1 MPRLLAFLEKE
12 NAPGTQTSAGDFIKA
27 IVTISANASQNEQS
41 CIGPNNLTRQLVSE
55 PCVENLLSNM
65 LRGGNPLTVGVGMII
80 EVIRKNNSDYD
91 PDLGA
96 GPDSVPSSSDPIYLG
111 TLLRCFAKHVP
122 DFMTLLLSSTHAI
135 ADGNSQ
141 ITITRKELGVAF
153 GNKIEPLGF
162 DRFKTCE
169 LMAELLHCSNMGLL
183 NERGSE
189 AFVRQRDEERERL
202 RAEGALNARPPASA
216 VTEFSED
223 GANFTNGDTPLGLV
237 SGEEE
242 TRKLEVQNNAEDD
255 GFEDV
260 GSSADL
266 AEDIKD
272 DFDEK
277 EEKSP
282 FEIESEP
289 TPTPTQIPIMTTQ
302 VKPRLDLDEDFV
314 DEPLTSPRLEAVDEK
329 EAEDLAAE
337 VPEPLLTTTKPEPA
351 SSTSGLSPTINQLAV
366 NEGAPI
372 EHETFAS
379 PEPHAMEMPTEPP
392 IEQDLATQSST
403 PDAPPLPHR
412 DRFAETKTAD
422 EDNLPGLSP
431 HPDDKPAPLFAS
443 RTNQVSQSDDSIR
456 PVEQDLEQA
465 NSQASPSTAHADE
478 GDTMHSV
485 LMSGN
490 EQSFTPQFEYD
501 VDGQPMVGDFLKM
514 MFVEHHV
521 VPTILVSRQSS
532 SSSGRVANLL
542 SRIFSSDSPGIIF
555 FTM

>member
-1 MPRLLAFLEKE
+1 LLAFLEKD

-55 PCVENLLSNM
+55 PCIENLLSNM

-91 PDLGA
+91 PDVGA

-111 TLLRCFAKHVP
+111 TLLRCFAKRVP
-122 DFMTLLLSSTHAI
+122 DFMGLLLSPTHAI

-202 RAEGALNARPPASA
+202 KAEGTLNVRPPASA

-223 GANFTNGDTPLGLV
+223 SANYTNGVSPLGLN
-237 SGEEE
+237 SGAEE
-242 TRKLEVQNNAEDD
+242 RGRLEVQNNAEDD

-277 EEKSP
+277 DENPS
-282 FEIESEP
+282 FEIESEH
-289 TPTPTQIPIMTTQ
+289 TPTQLPDLNKQ

-314 DEPLTSPRLEAVDEK
+314 DEPLTSPRLEAMDEK
-329 EAEDLAAE
+329 EAEDPEPE
-337 VPEPLLTTTKPEPA
+337 VPEPLNTKIEHEPA
-351 SSTSGLSPTINQLAV
+351 PSTTGLSPTIDHLTV
-366 NEGAPI
+366 NEGTTTEPQ
-372 EHETFAS
+372 TFAS
-379 PEPHAMEMPTEPP
+379 PEPQAIELPTEPP
-392 IEQDLATQSST
+392 VDQDLTTQDT
-403 PDAPPLPHR
+403 NAEAPPLPHR
-412 DRFAETKTAD
+412 EQYLDPTASEPD
-422 EDNLPGLSP
+422 SPRGLSP

-443 RTNQVSQSDDSIR
+443 RPNQTSHSDDTMT
-456 PVEQDLEQA
+456 PVEQDVEQTS
-465 NSQASPSTAHADE
+465 SQGTSDTTQAEE
-478 GDTMHSV
+478 GDTNRSV

-490 EQSFTPQFEYD
+490 EQSFAPQFEYD
-501 VDGQPMVGDFLKM
+501 VDGQPMIGDFLKM

-521 VPTILVSRQSS
+521 VPTILVSQRF
-532 SSSGRVANLL
+532 APFL
-542 SRIFSSDSPGIIF
+542 
-555 FTM
+555 

>member
-1 MPRLLAFLEKE
+1 MQWLQSQDLMPRLLAFLEKD

-55 PCVENLLSNM
+55 PCIENLLSNM

-91 PDLGA
+91 PDVGA
-96 GPDSVPSSSDPIYLG
+96 GPDSVPSSNDPIYLG
-111 TLLRCFAKHVP
+111 TLLRCFAKRVP
-122 DFMTLLLSSTHAI
+122 DFMNLLLSPNHAI

-141 ITITRKELGVAF
+141 ITIKRKELGVAF

-202 RAEGALNARPPASA
+202 KAEGALTAKPPASA

-223 GANFTNGDTPLGLV
+223 STNFVNGVSPLGLS
-237 SGEEE
+237 SGSEE

-260 GSSADL
+260 GNSADL
-266 AEDIKD
+266 GEDIKD
-272 DFDEK
+272 DFDEAD
-277 EEKSP
+277 ERSP
-282 FEIESEP
+282 FERDPET
-289 TPTPTQIPIMTTQ
+289 TPATMPSLLKQ
-302 VKPRLDLDEDFV
+302 VKPRLDLDEEFV

-329 EAEDLAAE
+329 EAEMPEAE
-337 VPEPLLTTTKPEPA
+337 VPEPLSPKREPEPA
-351 SSTSGLSPTINQLAV
+351 SPTSVLSSGVKGLAV
-366 NEGAPI
+366 GEDTTMADN
-372 EHETFAS
+372 
-379 PEPHAMEMPTEPP
+379 EPHEAFESPDDTKIHTE
-392 IEQDLATQSST
+392 LAEGQQPSAPHINT
-403 PDAPPLPHR
+403 DAPPLPHR
-412 DRFAETKTAD
+412 ERPLDPMTPDTPEPGSPR
-422 EDNLPGLSP
+422 GLSP

-443 RTNQVSQSDDSIR
+443 RSPHAQLDGNLPHTEQETGGTHSLSQETIDTTLG
-456 PVEQDLEQA
+456 Q
-465 NSQASPSTAHADE
+465 E
-478 GDTMHSV
+478 GDSDRSII
-485 LMSGN
+485 MSGN
-490 EQSFTPQFEYD
+490 DQSYANHFEYD
-501 VDGQPMVGDFLKM
+501 IDGQPMVGDFLKM

-521 VPTILVSRQSS
+521 VPTILVSKRSCIRCLS
-532 SSSGRVANLL
+532 LL
-542 SRIFSSDSPGIIF
+542 TEP
-555 FTM
+555 